1 MIATWF
7 LLLAGGEELNGLITS
22 KRRGHFFKAARSLA
36 NFLEITVTAVTQNHC
51 QDKSL

>member
-22 KRRGHFFKAARSLA
+22 KRRGHFFKGG
-36 NFLEITVTAVTQNHC
+36 TVTGQLFEN
-51 QDKSL
+51 Q